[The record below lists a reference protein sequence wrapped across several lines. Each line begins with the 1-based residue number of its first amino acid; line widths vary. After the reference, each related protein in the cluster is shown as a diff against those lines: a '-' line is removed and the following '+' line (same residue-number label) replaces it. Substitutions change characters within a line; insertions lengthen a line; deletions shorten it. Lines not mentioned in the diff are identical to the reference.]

1 MDRPASQSPVSGA
14 DESAVRA
21 LYLALLRAWNER
33 DAEGF
38 AALFIADG
46 AMIGYDGTVVDGQA
60 EIARHLGAIFAQHQ
74 TPAYIQKVRQVRFLT
89 AEVAALRGV
98 VGMPSL
104 VTGVINP
111 MLNSIQSLVACKRDG
126 VWRVTLFQNT
136 PAQLHGRP
144 DLVAEMT
151 AELQTLLDGE

>member
-1 MDRPASQSPVSGA
+1 MDHASQSPVSGA
-14 DESAVRA
+14 DESAIHA
-21 LYLALLRAWNER
+21 LYHALLRAWNER
-33 DAEGF
+33 DAEAF

-46 AMIGYDGTVVDGQA
+46 AMIGYDGTVVDGQD

-74 TPAYIQKVRQVRFLT
+74 TPAYIQKVRQVRLLT

-104 VTGVINP
+104 VTGVITP
-111 MLNSIQSLVACKRDG
+111 TLNSIQSLVACRRDG
-126 VWRVTLFQNT
+126 VWRVALFQNT

-151 AELQTLLDGE
+151 AELQALLDGE